1 MANDVIVTKLLLLLH
16 DTNKTLDFKTVD
28 SKKKNKDMP
37 SYYYYITMVEHQFN
51 GLIHIIL
58 E

>member
-1 MANDVIVTKLLLLLH
+1 MMSKLQIII
-16 DTNKTLDFKTVD
+16 TIACYQKTLDFKTVD
-28 SKKKNKDMP
+28 FKKENKDMP